1 MSMRKVMPSLE
12 DIERLVSFLP
22 RLPAAG
28 FIFIENNKSP
38 DGSGRHP
45 GLLRYPDYA
54 PIVQELYDA
63 ASAEC
68 WHDYEYDPGE
78 VGSWLTES
86 GFIEAAD
93 LSEIRTLLTYC
104 VRGERF
110 CDGFWGGTIEDGH
123 IRRILERLV
132 ELRASME

>member
-1 MSMRKVMPSLE
+1 MPGPE
-12 DIERLVSFLP
+12 DIDRLVSFLP

-28 FIFIENNKSP
+28 SIFMENEE
-38 DGSGRHP
+38 GAEGTGRRP
-45 GLLRYPDYA
+45 SLLRYPDYA
-54 PIVQELYDA
+54 PVVKELYDA

-78 VGSWLTES
+78 VGPQLTKS
-86 GFIEAAD
+86 GFVEAAD
-93 LSEIRTLLTYC
+93 LRQIRTLLTYC